1 MSTSNSRSN
10 ALDTLVVTVH
20 SIKMPGGFGKHALKS
35 MGRQL
40 STMAHLK
47 RSIVEV
53 KTEEN
58 CLANALVIAIAK
70 VENDPNYKAYRQG
83 RKIRYLMQ
91 QA

>member
-1 MSTSNSRSN
+1 
-10 ALDTLVVTVH
+10 
-20 SIKMPGGFGKHALKS
+20 MPGGFGKHALKS